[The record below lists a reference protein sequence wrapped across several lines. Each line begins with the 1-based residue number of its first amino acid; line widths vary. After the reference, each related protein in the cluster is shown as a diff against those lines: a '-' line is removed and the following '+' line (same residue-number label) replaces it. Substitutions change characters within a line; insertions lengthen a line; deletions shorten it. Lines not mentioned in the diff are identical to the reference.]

1 MAIITTIRSY
11 FYSLILI
18 MVQTYNGV
26 VTDELQKSLEQKFFL
41 KVLKGKECEDGKY
54 YIYGIVFNKKI

>member
-1 MAIITTIRSY
+1 
-11 FYSLILI
+11 